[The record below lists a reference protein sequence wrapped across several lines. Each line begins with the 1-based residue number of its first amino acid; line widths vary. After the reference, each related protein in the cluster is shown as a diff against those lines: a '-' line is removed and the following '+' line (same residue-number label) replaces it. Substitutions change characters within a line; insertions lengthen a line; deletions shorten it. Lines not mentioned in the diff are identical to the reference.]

1 MCQKYRV
8 GWNNPT
14 VCFAGY
20 YKHLDVAFTT
30 DCSTTLNSEL
40 WFVAARKCFM
50 ELPPKPTLHSGH
62 KFRSLEFEG
71 TNFSSVKLKFY
82 CHACRSTVALGVA
95 GGKVSYAN
103 SLKAY
108 RRSSV
113 VSVEHWAFDLRKQA
127 AKESFQLCTTS
138 SYLLRL
144 PVAQIISLIQK
155 VKQSL

>member
-82 CHACRSTVALGVA
+82 CHAA
-95 GGKVSYAN
+95 
-103 SLKAY
+103 
-108 RRSSV
+108 
-113 VSVEHWAFDLRKQA
+113 DQ
-127 AKESFQLCTTS
+127 
-138 SYLLRL
+138 LLRSEWQVEEL
-144 PVAQIISLIQK
+144 ATRILSKSTEEIPSYPSSIERLIYVSKQQK
-155 VKQSL
+155 RVFSCVPHHHIYYDCL